1 MKKSKI
7 RLFALVMAVMCC
19 MAAFSV
25 SALAADSGCY
35 ASDETGNTEIPDA
48 IDTLTISNENVTLD
62 KDSATWD
69 ENAVPIDFNEED
81 LSGLFGLLFG
91 TAGKELAPEL
101 TPDGNLS
108 LIDDIYQVEGSYT
121 DEVQNKQFITVQT
134 KNGNYF
140 YIVIDRSGE
149 TENVYFLNMVDEAD
163 LYALLADGDSTVPVK
178 CTCTDKCVAGDVDT
192 TCPVCAQNMSECTGK
207 EPEPEKEVDETKPDA
222 EPVEKESSSN
232 KGIIAVVLLLVV
244 GGGGALYWFKFRK
257 GKPDVKGNDDLD
269 DYDYGEEDDEEE
281 PEYEVEEDE
290 PEETVDDE

>member
-25 SALAADSGCY
+25 SALAADGGYY

-48 IDTLTISNENVTLD
+48 IDTLMISNENVTLN

-69 ENAVPIDFNEED
+69 ENAVPFDFNEED

-91 TAGKELAPEL
+91 TAEELTPEL

-108 LIDDIYQVEGSYT
+108 LIDDIFQVEGSYT

-140 YIVIDRSGE
+140 YIVIDRSGG

-192 TCPVCAQNMSECTGK
+192 ACPVCAQNMSECTGK
-207 EPEPEKEVDETKPDA
+207 DPEPEKEANETKSDA
-222 EPVEKESSSN
+222 EPVEKEPSSN
-232 KGIIAVVLLLVV
+232 KGTIAVVLLLAI

-269 DYDYGEEDDEEE
+269 DYDYGAVDDEEL
-281 PEYEVEEDE
+281 EYEVEEDD
-290 PEETVDDE
+290 PEEITDDE